1 MKFPLAALVCAF
13 ALLRSVSAQHFE
25 LALDS
30 RAAADALTIT
40 NHDPL
45 AFPYRETTI
54 DRAIRTIERQIE
66 EKRAADAAR
75 TPLQP
80 FWEASFWNSPL
91 MKLIP
96 VGGWTQRY
104 TEDPYVLANYL
115 TLERRHSDYQL
126 KLSDERALSLFGK

>member
-1 MKFPLAALVCAF
+1 MKLPLAALVCALS
-13 ALLRSVSAQHFE
+13 LLRSVSAQHFE

-40 NHDPL
+40 SHDPL
-45 AFPYRETTI
+45 ASPYRETTI
-54 DRAIRTIERQIE
+54 DRAMGAIERQIE

-104 TEDPYVLANYL
+104 AEDPYVLANYL
-115 TLERRHSDYQL
+115 TVERRQSDYQL
-126 KLSDERALSLFGK
+126 KLSDKRALSLFGK

>member
-1 MKFPLAALVCAF
+1 MKRSIAALVCA
-13 ALLRSVSAQHFE
+13 LSVLRSVSAQHFE

-30 RAAADALTIT
+30 KAAADALTLT
-40 NHDPL
+40 NRDPL
-45 AFPYRETTI
+45 AAPYQATAT
-54 DRAIRTIERQIE
+54 DRALREIERQIE

-96 VGGWTQRY
+96 VGGGTQRY
-104 TEDPYVLANYL
+104 TEDPYVTADYL
-115 TLERRHSDYQL
+115 TLARRQSDYEL
-126 KLSDERALSLFGK
+126 KLSDERALSLFSK

>member
-1 MKFPLAALVCAF
+1 MKSPIAALVCA
-13 ALLRSVSAQHFE
+13 LSVLRSVSAQHFE

-30 RAAADALTIT
+30 RAAAEALTIT
-40 NHDPL
+40 NRDPL
-45 AFPYRETTI
+45 ASPYQATTI
-54 DRAIRTIERQIE
+54 DRAMRAIERQIE

-80 FWEASFWNSPL
+80 FWEANFWNSPL

-96 VGGWTQRY
+96 VGGGTQRY
-104 TEDPYVLANYL
+104 AEDPYVMADYL
-115 TLERRHSDYQL
+115 TIARRQSDYQL